1 MDILQVSN
9 LKTYFYTSNGIV
21 KAVDGV
27 SFNIE
32 KGKVFGI
39 VGESGSGKT
48 LTALSILRLVS
59 WPGNIAGGS
68 VIFNPSTFRL
78 SSGSMVSEAEPSTG
92 SGLSLASEA
101 RRGINGQDL
110 LSLDEKYLRG
120 IRGSKISMVFQEPA
134 SSFNPVFT
142 VGEQIVETIMSHQDV
157 GGDKAKE
164 LAFEYLRRAH
174 IYEPKRI
181 FYDYP
186 HQLSGGTKQ
195 RAMIAMALVNSP
207 ELVILDEPTT
217 ALDVTIQ
224 AQVLDLLEEIIEKE
238 KLSILFISH
247 DFGVV
252 SRMCGRIAVMR
263 NGSIMETGDTKQI
276 LCDPKNEY
284 TISLMESVKALS

>member
-1 MDILQVSN
+1 MNILEVKD
-9 LKTYFYTSNGIV
+9 LKTYFSAPGGIV

-48 LTALSILRLVS
+48 LTALSILNLIS
-59 WPGNIAGGS
+59 WPGNIESGS
-68 VIFNPSTFRL
+68 IIFN
-78 SSGSMVSEAEPSTG
+78 GS
-92 SGLSLASEA
+92 
-101 RRGINGQDL
+101 DL
-110 LSLDEKYLRG
+110 LKLNEEGLRG

-142 VGEQIVETIMSHQDV
+142 IGEQIVETIINHRGIESN
-157 GGDKAKE
+157 KARG
-164 LAFEYLRRAH
+164 LALEYLARARIH
-174 IYEPKRI
+174 EAKRI
-181 FYDYP
+181 FHDYP

-224 AQVLDLLEEIIEKE
+224 SQILELLKEIIEIE

-247 DFGVV
+247 DFGVI
-252 SRMCGRIAVMR
+252 SRMCDNVAVMR
-263 NGSIMETGDTKQI
+263 GGRMIESGITKEV
-276 LCDPKNEY
+276 LNDPKDDY
-284 TISLMESVKALS
+284 TISLLESVKALS

>member
-1 MDILQVSN
+1 MTILEVKN
-9 LKTYFYTSNGIV
+9 LKVYFNVPGGRV
-21 KAVDGV
+21 LAVDDV

-48 LTALSILRLVS
+48 LTVLSILKLIS

-68 VIFNPSTFRL
+68 VIF
-78 SSGSMVSEAEPSTG
+78 GGM
-92 SGLSLASEA
+92 
-101 RRGINGQDL
+101 DL
-110 LSLDEKYLRG
+110 LKLDEKGLRG
-120 IRGSKISMVFQEPA
+120 IRGSKISIVFQEPA

-142 VGEQIVETIMSHQDV
+142 IGEQIVETIISHQGID
-157 GGDKAKE
+157 GYKAKD
-164 LAFEYLRRAH
+164 LALEYLNRVH
-174 IYEPKRI
+174 IHEVGRI

-224 AQVLDLLEEIIEKE
+224 SQVLDLLKEIIEKE

-247 DFGVV
+247 DFGIV
-252 SRMCGRIAVMR
+252 SRMCDRIAVMR
-263 NGSIMETGDTKQI
+263 KGRIVETGATKQV
-276 LCDPKNEY
+276 LDDPKNEY
-284 TISLMESVKALS
+284 TASLLGSVKALSAFAFNTK